1 MGKPRMIYII
11 FIYLSSASWVKYIQ
25 KRLDFKVTYKEDPN
39 SIISLFQIIFVWLIL
54 LLIIGP

>member
-1 MGKPRMIYII
+1 MIYII